1 MPVPF
6 ADAMPPKSPY
16 GGTVRGVLVKQNT
29 THSTSDYAKK
39 VYCVLTGYTL
49 WEYDDEAAARAGLWP
64 KAEADVIGV
73 SPAPANSSSL
83 RSTLF
88 ASSSSRPKDETARTF
103 VYTTTAG
110 ERVCAVAT
118 SEAECAKWLV
128 GLTLAVELLVLGG
141 LPDGAGG
148 AAQRRP
154 HEPPTPDDRATHCS
168 ASGVAFGYTVARH
181 TCAASG
187 RAYAASHMAPAGLP
201 LPGIGRGRAEKL
213 SDAAAQAQQ
222 LLNVARSRARLLAA
236 SAHAAAL
243 EQTLERKFRTDRRAL
258 WLLHHED
265 SGRIDPKLDPAG
277 HAWPR
282 EEAAQAARQILL
294 DRSQPLSDPEYD
306 ALFNTCRAAA
316 KDACDRAY
324 DAWRAQVLLPVQ
336 GDAAGLVGEFHFLTL
351 DDDLVEEPSVPKKAK
366 KARPSPS
373 KRPPRPPSPPSA
385 MEALQDQS
393 QKTLAAAKGVDEG
406 APDPR
411 VDDRD
416 AARRASNALMRRRL
430 PRSARLVAVKDV
442 LAELAS
448 YDENGPPLLFYLPQ
462 LAHVYYRT
470 LPPLDG
476 DAALRST
483 LAEEF
488 LLRVARRSFRFA
500 LQLAW
505 LLVSYLED
513 RAGAASRRPHVLR
526 LLVELEAAA
535 AYAASNAGGGVVAER
550 SGDPWALRRD
560 AVAAAAMSRRGPLLT
575 GDTSPFAG
583 SVALELLP
591 RTPPWLALE
600 LRRSAGALR
609 RTAALALATL
619 GVEPAAPPPPPS
631 PRWIKSPSNRAVY
644 GAHDADHS
652 DGLAGPPDDVLA
664 REMRFVRA
672 LCDVAEAM
680 RGVDGSSRPARLRKE
695 LEALPRRTPL
705 AHAPFGYEGRLG
717 RVARVPPREGHV
729 FKTKARAPTLVLL
742 ETVDDPV
749 AEVEVRVR
757 EEDSESDDDKPPMRR
772 PTPAQ
777 NHPEFAALLREAVGD
792 EPVVSAPESDDE
804 SRTSLDAAG
813 ELIDESLPTPSTS
826 QELTGD
832 MLKRVKSVPSIVECS
847 YGADDA
853 ALASAEGPSSKAAS
867 VPTPPRRVPSSTD
880 LATLVE
886 ADTPLDGEEPTP
898 VRQASPRTLNT
909 PEVSQPDFA
918 AALDEPPP
926 PPVASGY
933 SPRWDVVRALR
944 RKQALGLKTE
954 RLDSSL
960 QDTPQPSPIE
970 KKDSMEETGPNKV
983 EQPGFGEP
991 WAVQR
996 ARVRRQSPI
1005 GDEATWNLV
1014 SCIVKSNDDLRQE
1027 VCALQII
1034 AACDDAFRS
1043 AGLAGDRT
1051 GLWLKHYSIVP
1062 TGASTGI
1069 VEVMTDAVSLDSL
1082 KKSKGFKNIA
1092 SHLGNAHGPPG
1103 SRRHLRARRAF
1114 VSSMAAYSLVSHL
1127 LGLKDRHNG
1136 NILLDNKGHVIHIDF
1151 GFLLGQAPGGSFSLE
1166 RVPFKLTAEHVEA
1179 MGGWSSDGFAD
1190 FVVLL
1195 CCGFA
1200 ALQKHSSKIL
1210 ALVEVMARDSPF
1222 PCFKTGTAAVEK
1234 MRARLK
1240 LHLTTNEQVSAHV
1253 ADLVRQ
1259 SYNAYG
1265 TRQYDSFQYLTN
1277 GIYS

>member
-6 ADAMPPKSPY
+6 ASSMPPKAPY
-16 GGTVRGVLVKQNT
+16 SGTVRGTLVKQNT
-29 THSTSDYAKK
+29 SHGGSEYARK

-88 ASSSSRPKDETARTF
+88 ATSSSRPKDETARTF

-154 HEPPTPDDRATHCS
+154 HEPPTPDDRATHCA

-222 LLNVARSRARLLAA
+222 LLNVARSRARLLASA
-236 SAHAAAL
+236 AHASEL
-243 EQTLERKFRTDRRAL
+243 EKTLERKFRTDRRAL
-258 WLLHHED
+258 WLLHHAD
-265 SGRIDPKLDPAG
+265 SGRIDPKLDPSG
-277 HAWPR
+277 RAWPR

-316 KDACDRAY
+316 RDACDRAY
-324 DAWRAQVLLPVQ
+324 DVWKEQVLTPVKD
-336 GDAAGLVGEFHFLTL
+336 DAAGLVGEFHFLTL
-351 DDDLVEEPSVPKKAK
+351 DDDSDDPPVTQKKK
-366 KARPSPS
+366 KVKPSPS
-373 KRPPRPPSPPSA
+373 KRPPRPPDDIS
-385 MEALQDQS
+385 ELEDQS
-393 QKTLAAAKGVDEG
+393 QKALAAAKGVDEG

-411 VDDRD
+411 VDDDD
-416 AARRASNALMRRRL
+416 AKRRAANALCRRRL
-430 PRSARLVAVKDV
+430 PRAARLVAVKDV
-442 LAELAS
+442 LGHLAD
-448 YDENGPPLLFYLPQ
+448 YDSANGPPLLFYLPQ

-535 AYAASNAGGGVVAER
+535 AFAASQAGGGVVADKT
-550 SGDPWALRRD
+550 GDPWALRRD

-631 PRWIKSPSNRAVY
+631 PRPIKAPTGRSY

-652 DGLAGPPDDVLA
+652 DGLQGPPDDVLA

-705 AHAPFGYEGRLG
+705 AHAPFEKAGRLG

-742 ETVDDPV
+742 ETVDDPD
-749 AEVEVRVR
+749 ADTTCLR
-757 EEDSESDDDKPPMRR
+757 EEDSESDDDKPVRR
-772 PTPAQ
+772 MTPSQ
-777 NHPEFAALLREAVGD
+777 NHPEFANALREALAE
-792 EPVVSAPESDDE
+792 EPAPEEPPTDDDH
-804 SRTSLDAAG
+804 STTSADLAG
-813 ELIDESLPTPSTS
+813 EVNDEMLPTPSTS

-832 MLKRVKSVPSIVECS
+832 QLKRVTSVPSIVECS

-853 ALASAEGPSSKAAS
+853 ATGETRPAAMQS
-867 VPTPPRRVPSSTD
+867 PPPRRNTSSTGLD
-880 LATLVE
+880 TLAE

-898 VRQASPRTLNT
+898 VPKISPRRVDT
-909 PEVSQPDFA
+909 PEIGQPDFA

-933 SPRWDVVRALR
+933 SPRRDVVRALR

-954 RLDSSL
+954 RLDSL
-960 QDTPQPSPIE
+960 QDTPQPSPVG
-970 KKDSMEETGPNKV
+970 KQDSLEEVQGANKV

-1005 GDEATWNLV
+1005 GDEESWNLV

-1034 AACDDAFRS
+1034 AACDDAFRA

-1082 KKSKGFKNIA
+1082 KKSKGFKNVA
-1092 SHLGNAHGPPG
+1092 SHLIHAHGPAG
-1103 SRRHLRARRAF
+1103 SRRHARARRAF
-1114 VSSMAAYSLVSHL
+1114 VSCVLAAS
-1127 LGLKDRHNG
+1127 
-1136 NILLDNKGHVIHIDF
+1136 F
-1151 GFLLGQAPGGSFSLE
+1151 FLRW
-1166 RVPFKLTAEHVEA
+1166 RVA
-1179 MGGWSSDGFAD
+1179 
-1190 FVVLL
+1190 
-1195 CCGFA
+1195 
-1200 ALQKHSSKIL
+1200 
-1210 ALVEVMARDSPF
+1210 
-1222 PCFKTGTAAVEK
+1222 
-1234 MRARLK
+1234 
-1240 LHLTTNEQVSAHV
+1240 
-1253 ADLVRQ
+1253 
-1259 SYNAYG
+1259 
-1265 TRQYDSFQYLTN
+1265 
-1277 GIYS
+1277 